1 MEITWQIWQKVL
13 LGVSITG
20 SAAIVCILLVYC
32 FIKCKRFKCSK
43 KELYEVVVIQDK
55 NEVTDKDQNDN
66 STNKIKQKTVVG
78 EINTYTTEISD
89 DQQTNSSLTSAAFSG
104 IGKTFHKD
112 WYHSCPD
119 FGRST
124 ITKSENGYIIIAQSR
139 PVVVD
144 GNNVAFVYGNGSF
157 SARGLHIV
165 YKYFSSRGWTNK
177 EIAIFVKAPLD
188 ISKTDINICKDLE
201 IMGVLHWTQSTK
213 KYRPVAVTSEDDYK
227 ILEYAKKKGGIIITK
242 KSFHDW
248 HDCFPEFRE
257 VITNQLLKY
266 RFVNDDI
273 LFHTAPIR
281 KTGKTIEEFLTF

>member
-13 LGVSITG
+13 LVVSITG
-20 SAAIVCILLVYC
+20 SAAIVCILLAYC

-43 KELYEVVVIQDK
+43 KELHEVVVIRDK

-66 STNKIKQKTVVG
+66 FTNKINENVVLSAENIYKT
-78 EINTYTTEISD
+78 ETAD
-89 DQQTNSSLTSAAFSG
+89 DQKTNSSLTSSAFSS
-104 IGKTFHKD
+104 IGNTFHKD

-124 ITKSENGYIIIAQSR
+124 ITHSENGYIIIAQSR

-144 GNNVAFVYGNGSF
+144 GNNVAFVYGNGAF
-157 SARGLHIV
+157 SAKGLHIV
-165 YKYFSSRGWTNK
+165 YQYFSSRGWTNK
-177 EIAIFVKAPLD
+177 EIDIFVKAPFN
-188 ISKTDINICKDLE
+188 ISTKDINICKDLE

-213 KYRPVAVTSEDDYK
+213 KSRPVSVTSEEDYK

-242 KSFHDW
+242 NSFHDW
-248 HDCFPEFRE
+248 YDCFPEFRE
-257 VITNQLLKY
+257 VITQQLLKY
-266 RFVNDDI
+266 SFVNGDI

-281 KTGKTIEEFLTF
+281 KNGKTLEEFLTF

>member
-20 SAAIVCILLVYC
+20 SAAIVCILLAYC
-32 FIKCKRFKCSK
+32 FIKHKRFKCSK
-43 KELYEVVVIQDK
+43 KDLQEVVVIQDK
-55 NEVTDKDQNDN
+55 NEVTDKDQNGN
-66 STNKIKQKTVVG
+66 FTNKIT
-78 EINTYTTEISD
+78 ENTYTTEISD
-89 DQQTNSSLTSAAFSG
+89 DQKTNCSLTSSTFSS
-104 IGKTFHKD
+104 IGRTFHKD

-124 ITKSENGYIIIAQSR
+124 ITHSENGYIIIAQSR

-144 GNNVAFVYGNGSF
+144 GNNVSFVYGNGSF

-177 EIAIFVKAPLD
+177 EIAIFVKVPFD
-188 ISKTDINICKDLE
+188 ISTIDINICKDLE

-213 KYRPVAVTSEDDYK
+213 KSRPVSVTSEEDYK

-242 KSFHDW
+242 NSFHDW
-248 HDCFPEFRE
+248 YDCFPEFRE
-257 VITNQLLKY
+257 VITKQLLKY
-266 RFVNDDI
+266 SFVNGNI

-281 KTGKTIEEFLTF
+281 KNGKTLEEFLTF